1 MSHSN
6 TQRLTDYW
14 RQRRTAGSAPLRG
27 SVDPCDFADLLPQVF
42 ILGRTAPG
50 RYAVRLGGVLLEEL
64 HGRTLQRADFITLWA
79 DADRLSLQSAMEA
92 AVRHGQ
98 AIIVETEG
106 LTAEGFSAHLEILLA
121 PMVSSSG
128 QADRFLGLYQPV
140 SPLQR
145 LCGKPIERL
154 SVRQLVPAV
163 QGPDAQHH
171 PFPLLRLAAL
181 DGRRIA

>member
-14 RQRRTAGSAPLRG
+14 RQRRVAGSAPLRS

-50 RYAVRLGGVLLEEL
+50 RYSIRLGGGLLEDL
-64 HGRTLQRADFITLWA
+64 HGRGLRRADFIALWA
-79 DADRLSLQSAMEA
+79 DADRLALQAAMESA
-92 AVRHGQ
+92 LRHGQ
-98 AIIVETEG
+98 AIVVQTKG
-106 LTAEGFSAHLEILLA
+106 VTADGFSASLEILLA
-121 PMVSSSG
+121 PMISSSG
-128 QADRFLGLYQPV
+128 QVDRFLGLYQPV

-154 SVRQLVPAV
+154 SVHQLVPAP
-163 QGPDAQHH
+163 QGPGAQVH

-181 DGRRIA
+181 DGLRTG